1 MDSSRFSLSSLSS
14 EVFRSENVS
23 DQEMRPGYLSRIFAG
38 LGLEK
43 KRGFWRVRWRRSR
56 TFQEGCRI

>member
-43 KRGFWRVRWRRSR
+43 KRGFLESPLAQV
-56 TFQEGCRI
+56 